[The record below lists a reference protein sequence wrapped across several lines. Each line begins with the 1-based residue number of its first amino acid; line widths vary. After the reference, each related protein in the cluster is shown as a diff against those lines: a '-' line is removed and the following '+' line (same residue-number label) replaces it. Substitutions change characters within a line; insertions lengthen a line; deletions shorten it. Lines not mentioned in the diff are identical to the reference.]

1 MPPQKV
7 NFNDKLSKFN
17 EHWSPKLIGEINDH
31 DMKIAKI
38 QGEFTWHHHE
48 DSDEYFYVVSGTLL
62 IQFRDGDVTINAGEI
77 IVVPAG
83 VEHKPVAVEECH
95 IVMIEKRGTVNTGS
109 ASGDERTVDV
119 LERL

>member
-7 NFNDKLSKFN
+7 NFSEKLGLFS
-17 EHWSPKLIGEINDH
+17 EQWTPKLIGEINDH
-31 DMKIAKI
+31 DIKIAKI
-38 QGEFTWHHHE
+38 QGEFTWHHHA

-62 IQFRDGDVTINAGEI
+62 MQFRDGDVTVNTGEI

-83 VEHKPVAVEECH
+83 VAHKPVAHDECH

-109 ASGDERTVDV
+109 ATDDERTVET
-119 LERL
+119 LESL